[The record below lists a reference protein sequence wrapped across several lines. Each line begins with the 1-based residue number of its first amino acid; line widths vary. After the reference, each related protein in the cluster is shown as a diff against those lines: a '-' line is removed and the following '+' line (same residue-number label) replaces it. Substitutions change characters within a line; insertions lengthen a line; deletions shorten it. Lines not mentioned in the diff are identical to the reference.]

1 MPNTNMEKLY
11 PEFWAMGWDEIDMGQ
26 YNLHN
31 MVSKDVSTDVQKAG
45 TTVDVMLQ
53 PDLGDPETY
62 DGVTVTT
69 KDISQESVKIT
80 LDKGK
85 QKTITL
91 SSKELSLSPYDL
103 IKNYAAPMAKSIISQ
118 LSKDVYA
125 ELIGSKYFVDATAG
139 LSESLLIDAGTMLS
153 DHDVDDS
160 SRQLACSPAAYGAL
174 LKIANLSAADGTGD
188 GGAARRDGQLFNRY
202 GFNIGKDNGIKKYTP
217 YDVAGA
223 VNNSGTAYAPGATTI
238 AVDAFN
244 DDSNPIRIGDM
255 FKIADETGTPFH
267 TVISTKVTSSD
278 TTEITFYPA
287 LKDGAADNA
296 VVTVTPTQSAL
307 AFTPSACGLA
317 MRAWAELPEGL
328 AVQSSVINANGIPVR
343 ISVWQSDLNIKIQ
356 YATLY
361 GVKRYRDER
370 IVSLVNVL

>member
-1 MPNTNMEKLY
+1 MDKLY
-11 PEFWAMGWDEIDMGQ
+11 PELWAMGWNEIDMGQ

-31 MVSKDVSTDVQKAG
+31 MVSKDASIEVQKFG

-53 PDLGDPETY
+53 PDLGDPEAY

-69 KDISQESVKIT
+69 KDIAQESVKIS

-91 SSKELSLSPYDL
+91 SSKELSLSPYEL
-103 IKNYAAPMAKSIISQ
+103 IKNYAAPMAKSLISQ

-125 ELIGSKYFVDATAG
+125 ELLGSKYFIDATAG
-139 LSESLLIDAGTMLS
+139 LSESLLIDAGTQLS
-153 DHDVDDS
+153 NNDVDDMN
-160 SRQLACSPAAYGAL
+160 RQLAGSPAAYGAL

-188 GGAARRDGQLFNRY
+188 GGAARRDGQLLSRY

-217 YDVAGA
+217 FDVAGA
-223 VNNSGTAYAPGATTI
+223 VNNSGTAYAAGATTI
-238 AVDAFN
+238 VVNAFN
-244 DDSNPIRIGDM
+244 DDANPVRVGDM

-278 TTEITFYPA
+278 TTELTFYPA
-287 LKDGAADNA
+287 LKDGAANA
-296 VVTVTPTQSAL
+296 AVITITPTQSAI

-317 MRAWAELPEGL
+317 MRAWAEIPEGL
-328 AVQSSVINANGIPVR
+328 GVQSSIIDANGIPVR
-343 ISVWQSDLNIKIQ
+343 VSVWQSDLNIKVQ

-370 IVSLVNVL
+370 IVRLVHTL

>member
-1 MPNTNMEKLY
+1 MSNTNMDKLY
-11 PEFWAMGWDEIDMGQ
+11 PEFWAMGWDAIDMGQ

-31 MVSKDVSTDVQKAG
+31 MVSKDASVEVQKAG

-62 DGVTVTT
+62 DGVTVTA
-69 KDISQESVKIT
+69 KDIAQESVKIT

-118 LSKDVYA
+118 ISKDVYA

-139 LSESLLIDAGTMLS
+139 LSESLLIDAGTALS
-153 DHDVDDS
+153 NNDVDDMN
-160 SRQLACSPAAYGAL
+160 RQLACSPAAYGAL
-174 LKIANLSAADGTGD
+174 LKIAALSAADGTGD
-188 GGAARRDGQLFNRY
+188 GGAARKDGQLLNRY
-202 GFNIGKDNGIKKYTP
+202 GFAIGKDNGIKKYTP
-217 YDVAGA
+217 IDVAGA
-223 VNNSGTAYAPGATTI
+223 VNNSGTAYAAGATTI
-238 AVDAFN
+238 AVDGFN
-244 DDSNPIRIGDM
+244 DDANPIRIGDM

-267 TVISTKVTSSD
+267 TVISTKTTSSD

-287 LKDGAADNA
+287 LKDGAANDA
-296 VVTVTPTQSAL
+296 VVTVTPTQSVI
-307 AFTPSACGLA
+307 AFTPAACGLA
-317 MRAWAELPEGL
+317 MRAWAEIPEGL
-328 AVQSSVINANGIPVR
+328 GVQSSIINANGIPVR
-343 ISVWQSDLNIKIQ
+343 VSVWQSDLNIKVQ

-370 IVSLVNVL
+370 IVRLINVL